1 MTNEKRLIDAI
12 GKFVLNAGD
21 LTGHIMVFENG
32 YATVFDRF
40 AKVVCKFSVLD
51 APTVDAVE
59 VVHGNWNIRCE
70 THRDYHTGEVDEDF
84 YLECSECHRKVWDV
98 RQDDVL
104 LGRYGKICN
113 DYPYCHCG
121 AKMDGGNEDGNL

>member
-1 MTNEKRLIDAI
+1 MELISKEKALEALRQ
-12 GKFVLNAGD
+12 
-21 LTGHIMVFENG
+21 
-32 YATVFDRF
+32 TVELPNKARVQ
-40 AKVVCKFSVLD
+40 AMAAVSRVKVE
-51 APTVDAVE
+51 DAVE

-98 RQDDVL
+98 SQDDVL

-121 AKMDGGNEDGNL
+121 VKMDLEGWQ